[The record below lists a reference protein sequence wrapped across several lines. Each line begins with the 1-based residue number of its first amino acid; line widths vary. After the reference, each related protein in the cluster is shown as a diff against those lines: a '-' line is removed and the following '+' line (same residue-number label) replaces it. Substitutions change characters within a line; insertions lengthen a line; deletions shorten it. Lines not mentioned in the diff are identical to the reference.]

1 MRSPKEDH
9 IHFLAIS
16 SVVVCL
22 LIPSSSP
29 TTMKGHK
36 QVLHLFDTFR
46 HWQLSLLL
54 NKREKLGVPKRA
66 LQAILFASFLL
77 WQLLRHD

>member
-54 NKREKLGVPKRA
+54 TSEK
-66 LQAILFASFLL
+66 S
-77 WQLLRHD
+77 